1 MSKAPIWAVAAP
13 GTRKPRFTREQ
24 IATAALKIAD
34 TEGFEALSMRRVAEE
49 LDAGTMTL
57 YYYVRT
63 KEDLL
68 ALVEDAVTGEICDAC
83 EPLPK
88 SWRPAIVKLATATRA
103 TYLRHAWVLRSFT
116 GVRLGPSGMRHIEQ
130 SLQALAHLKLEIARK
145 LEILS
150 IVDDYVFGH
159 CALLR
164 MRRGLAQFD
173 RKAALAVNDTL
184 SSYLAAGEFPQLTA
198 LIGDDDPAAVLARS
212 SSFSSEEHHFEFG
225 LDALL
230 DGLAKRLRLK

>member
-13 GTRKPRFTREQ
+13 GARKPRFTREQ
-24 IATAALKIAD
+24 IAKAALQIAD
-34 TEGFEALSMRRVAEE
+34 SEGFEALSMRRVAVE
-49 LDAGTMTL
+49 LGAGTMTL

-68 ALVEDAVTGEICDAC
+68 ALVEDAVMGVTSHAC

-88 SWRPAIVKLATATRA
+88 TWRPAIRKLAMATHT
-103 TYLRHAWVLRSFT
+103 TYVRHAWALRSFT
-116 GVRLGPSGMRHIEQ
+116 GVRFGPNALRHIEQ
-130 SLQALAHLKLEIARK
+130 SLQAVASLHLSFDQK

-159 CALLR
+159 CCGL
-164 MRRGLAQFD
+164 MRRREGPQLD
-173 RKAALAVNDTL
+173 RKSTKALSEVMKRSLDEGD
-184 SSYLAAGEFPQLTA
+184 YPQLRA
-198 LIGDDDPAAVLARS
+198 MIGDDDPVTAFTKSLAS
-212 SSFSSEEHHFEFG
+212 MTEEHHFESG

-230 DGLAKRLRLK
+230 DGLAKRFKLK